1 LLLHKDMS
9 SLWPASERGDSGN
22 VLNGIAVGK
31 DHVLLTG
38 KLWDRMYKVKFTDWP
53 TLF

>member
-1 LLLHKDMS
+1 MS

-38 KLWDRMYKVKFTDWP
+38 KRWDRMYKVKFTDWP

>member
-1 LLLHKDMS
+1 MS
-9 SLWPASERGDSGN
+9 SLWPVSQGRDPGN

-38 KLWDRMYKVKFTDWP
+38 KNWDRMYKVEFTDWP